1 MAENQGR
8 YGYGSVM
15 QMYPGGGPAKAG
27 AESFGFPSH
36 FHDMLHELPICHVN
50 ALLAGTLDTE
60 AKDIDMLDRPMETS
74 PT

>member
-1 MAENQGR
+1 
-8 YGYGSVM
+8 M

-27 AESFGFPSH
+27 AESFG

-60 AKDIDMLDRPMETS
+60 TKDIDMGVGNIIL
-74 PT
+74 